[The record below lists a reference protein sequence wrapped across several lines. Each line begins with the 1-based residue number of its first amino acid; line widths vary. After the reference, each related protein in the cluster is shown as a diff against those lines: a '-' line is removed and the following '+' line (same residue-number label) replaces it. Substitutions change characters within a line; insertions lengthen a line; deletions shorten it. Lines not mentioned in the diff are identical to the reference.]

1 MKYTKSIQFGA
12 DKLHVVDNLFN
23 DAGLIDMD
31 DTTHV
36 IHQYVAEDGKTTLNI
51 LCDGNSCNELFDDED
66 DPTTGTDEEIIA
78 FFKKVY
84 SNVFYWM
91 S

>member
-36 IHQYVAEDGKTTLNI
+36 VHQYLADDDKTKLNI
-51 LCDGNSCNELFDDED
+51 LCDGCSCDESFDQEDE
-66 DPTTGTDEEIIA
+66 PTTGTDEEIIA
-78 FFKKVY
+78 WYKKVY
-84 SNVFYWM
+84 RNVFYWI

>member
-1 MKYTKSIQFGA
+1 MKYTKSIQFGTSVI
-12 DKLHVVDNLFN
+12 HVVDNMYI

-36 IHQYVAEDGKTTLNI
+36 VHQYVADDGKTTLNI
-51 LCDGNSCNELFDDED
+51 LCDGCSCDESFDEED

-78 FFKKVY
+78 WYKKVY
-84 SNVFYWM
+84 RNVFYWI